1 MNQLDLY
8 DDDALSLD
16 GDVLD
21 LGSDDLLDLDGL
33 GGDDLLSLGDDELAF
48 SEKLV
53 PIVPSKTEQ
62 LAVCLRVER
71 LLKAKKIRTLPYEG
85 VIPEQELWDL
95 GDVFDFWLS
104 KHRRDKNTHA
114 LEVAYCCASRLLT
127 GLQHVK
133 VSCALFPGRVLK
145 GEVIGADSQDAARVM
160 VTLPF
165 DNGKVRSNILGGGLR
180 HSRLVWFHTPTGR
193 PLDAAEPFAMI

>member
-8 DDDALSLD
+8 DEGALSLD
-16 GDVLD
+16 SDVLD

-53 PIVPSKTEQ
+53 PIAPGKTEQ
-62 LAVCLRVER
+62 LATCLRVER
-71 LLKAKKIRTLPYEG
+71 LLKAKKLKVLPYEG

-95 GDVFDFWLS
+95 GDVFDFWLA

-114 LEVAYCCASRLLT
+114 LEVAYYCASRLLT

-133 VSCALFPGRVLK
+133 IRCALFPDQILK
-145 GEVIGADSQDAARVM
+145 GEVVGADTDAARVM